1 MAARNKS
8 AHLTLAACTA
18 ACFLLVLALY
28 MALSGRSPANRI
40 GYAIFVSAAPAI
52 GSLVV
57 IKIMRRLFSW
67 LDALLLYLGLF
78 TLVVILQAVARLIP
92 M

>member
-8 AHLTLAACTA
+8 VYLTLAACTV
-18 ACFLLVLALY
+18 ACFLSVLALY
-28 MALSGRSPANRI
+28 VALSGRSPANRI

-57 IKIMRRLFSW
+57 IKSMRRRFSQI
-67 LDALLLYLGLF
+67 DVVLLYLGLF
-78 TLVVILQAVARLIP
+78 ILVVILQAAARWIP
-92 M
+92 V